1 MENVLKP
8 LAKSA
13 LILLDYQQKH
23 QQQMI
28 QKKKIFI
35 RYGNIYNFE

>member
-13 LILLDYQQKH
+13 LILLRLSAEAPATDDSKEKNFH
-23 QQQMI
+23 QVWQHL
-28 QKKKIFI
+28 
-35 RYGNIYNFE
+35 